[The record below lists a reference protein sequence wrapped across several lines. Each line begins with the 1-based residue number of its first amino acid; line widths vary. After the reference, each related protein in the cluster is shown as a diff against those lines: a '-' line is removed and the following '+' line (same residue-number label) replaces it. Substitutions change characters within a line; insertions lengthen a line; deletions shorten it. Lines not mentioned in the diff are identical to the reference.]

1 MKHKLIILLILTASI
16 LPHKVK
22 ATTIVYDTITELV
35 VNFNDGSASYFDLEW
50 HPIIVFKG
58 DSVFLSIDTTSMVYY
73 HENISKYHYRKRI
86 GAVHIDSTV
95 CPSNLPLVWNGI
107 SFTESGTQT
116 LIIPAVVGGDSS
128 ITMTLTVKSESYT
141 LVNDTIVENTLPYT
155 IGNNT
160 YDNSLFSSISYH
172 TSQLIDTIILS
183 NTYGCDSIVI
193 VNLTLYN
200 NIDYFLYDTICENSL
215 PFSWN
220 GMTFDSSGI
229 QSVTLLAS
237 NGADSIINYTL
248 TVNPV
253 QSQQVSINIT
263 ENQLPFIFAD
273 RSYNTSQHD
282 TIVLQNMYGCDSSIF
297 LNLTVFSN
305 QTIILDSTICE
316 NELPII
322 WNDSIFYQ
330 SGIKEAH
337 LQTVQGADSIIVM
350 HLNVNPTSYSNISQT
365 ILQNNL
371 PYIFNGQ
378 SYTADDFDITN
389 SNYTIQDTI
398 IITSLTGCDSVIYYT
413 LNVIPNITI
422 YIDTTVCED
431 VLPIIWNDSIF
442 YQSGIK
448 ETHLQ
453 TVQGADSIIVMHLN
467 VTPTSYSNISETILQ
482 NNLPYIFNG
491 QSYTTNDFD
500 ITNGNYT
507 IHDTIIIT
515 SITGCDSIIY
525 YALTMIPNIVIY
537 ADTTV
542 CESML
547 PFVWNGIIFNEAGTN
562 EVVLTASTGAD
573 STIVMNLILI
583 PTTYSY
589 FADSVYE
596 SQLPY
601 IFMDNTYNASVEN
614 DTILLTSSFGCD
626 SILIFSLTVIA
637 DSTIGI
643 TDAMLRPNYISY
655 SNETITVN
663 PYNPGGILYLY
674 SVDGRLLTSKKIL
687 PYTTTKV
694 SLDAY
699 PAGVYLFRFNNI
711 TLKIVKI

>member
-237 NGADSIINYTL
+237 NGADSIINYIL

-273 RSYNTSQHD
+273 RSYNTSQDD

-297 LNLTVFSN
+297 LNLIVFSN

-322 WNDSIFYQ
+322 WNDSIFSQ
-330 SGIKEAH
+330 SGIKE
-337 LQTVQGADSIIVM
+337 I
-350 HLNVNPTSYSNISQT
+350 
-365 ILQNNL
+365 
-371 PYIFNGQ
+371 
-378 SYTADDFDITN
+378 
-389 SNYTIQDTI
+389 
-398 IITSLTGCDSVIYYT
+398 
-413 LNVIPNITI
+413 
-422 YIDTTVCED
+422 
-431 VLPIIWNDSIF
+431 
-442 YQSGIK
+442 
-448 ETHLQ
+448 HLQ

>member
-1 MKHKLIILLILTASI
+1 MKHKLIILLILTVSI

-35 VNFNDGSASYFDLEW
+35 VNFNDGSASYFDLEE

-95 CPSNLPLVWNGI
+95 CPNSLPLVWNGI

-160 YDNSLFSSISYH
+160 YDNSLFSSISSH

-237 NGADSIINYTL
+237 NGADSIINYIL

-273 RSYNTSQHD
+273 RSYNTSQND

-297 LNLTVFSN
+297 LNLIIFSN

-322 WNDSIFYQ
+322 WNDSIFSQ
-330 SGIKEAH
+330 SGIKE
-337 LQTVQGADSIIVM
+337 I
-350 HLNVNPTSYSNISQT
+350 
-365 ILQNNL
+365 
-371 PYIFNGQ
+371 
-378 SYTADDFDITN
+378 
-389 SNYTIQDTI
+389 
-398 IITSLTGCDSVIYYT
+398 
-413 LNVIPNITI
+413 
-422 YIDTTVCED
+422 
-431 VLPIIWNDSIF
+431 
-442 YQSGIK
+442 
-448 ETHLQ
+448 HLQ

-482 NNLPYIFNG
+482 NNFPYIFNG

-537 ADTTV
+537 VDTTV

-547 PFVWNGIIFNEAGTN
+547 PLVWNGIIFNEAGTN

-573 STIVMNLILI
+573 STIVMNLIII

-601 IFMDNTYNASVEN
+601 IFMGNTYNASVEN

>member
-35 VNFNDGSASYFDLEW
+35 VNFNDGSASYFDLEE

-58 DSVFLSIDTTSMVYY
+58 DSVFLSIDDTTSMVYY

-95 CPSNLPLVWNGI
+95 CPNSLPLVWNGI

-160 YDNSLFSSISYH
+160 YDNSLFSSISSH

-237 NGADSIINYTL
+237 NGADSIINYIL

-273 RSYNTSQHD
+273 RSYNTSQDD

-297 LNLTVFSN
+297 LNLIVFSN

-322 WNDSIFYQ
+322 WNDSIFSQ
-330 SGIKEAH
+330 SGIKE
-337 LQTVQGADSIIVM
+337 I
-350 HLNVNPTSYSNISQT
+350 
-365 ILQNNL
+365 
-371 PYIFNGQ
+371 
-378 SYTADDFDITN
+378 
-389 SNYTIQDTI
+389 
-398 IITSLTGCDSVIYYT
+398 
-413 LNVIPNITI
+413 
-422 YIDTTVCED
+422 
-431 VLPIIWNDSIF
+431 
-442 YQSGIK
+442 
-448 ETHLQ
+448 HLQ

-537 ADTTV
+537 VDTTV

-573 STIVMNLILI
+573 STIVMNLIII

-601 IFMDNTYNASVEN
+601 IFMGNTYNASVEN